1 MNDTRRTQPM
11 PDSPSNV
18 NNSVVI
24 TTSAGEP
31 NNTVTQCKHE
41 HQTRIGNSALVKC
54 MACGKCR
61 HDRSLERN
69 R

>member
-1 MNDTRRTQPM
+1 MNDTRRTHPSS
-11 PDSPSNV
+11 DSASNA
-18 NNSVVI
+18 NNSVVV
-24 TTSAGEP
+24 TTSIGEP

-54 MACGKCR
+54 ITCGKCR
-61 HDRSLERN
+61 YDKSLERN